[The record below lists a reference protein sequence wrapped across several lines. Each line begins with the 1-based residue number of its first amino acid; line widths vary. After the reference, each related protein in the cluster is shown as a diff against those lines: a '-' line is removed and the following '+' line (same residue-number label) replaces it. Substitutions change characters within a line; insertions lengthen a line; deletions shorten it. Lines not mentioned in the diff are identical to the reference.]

1 MIQAADAAFFQTN
14 IVGSFRIFLYFMQII
29 LFILIENMNY
39 IYIHALFLQMNGQ
52 CPDFCDVMI
61 GLDRIGLRFMEEL
74 GRCQY
79 PK

>member
-1 MIQAADAAFFQTN
+1 MQLFFQTN

-29 LFILIENMNY
+29 LFILIENKNY